1 MTSSCSTSTR
11 ERILAEARKLIHR
24 KGLRATSISEILEA
38 ADVRRGTLYHYFS
51 GKHELAVAMLNETSE
66 EFMSFLDQSL
76 DGPSPRDR
84 LYGFFDAAYEI
95 NSRGGFVGGCL
106 FGNIAL
112 EASDTDPELESAV
125 TEVFDRWSGRLESVI
140 EEGQQCGQFRSDLPS
155 EVLARHVVMVIE
167 GGLMQAR
174 LRKEGQIFSQSIQ
187 CIKAFLEGNSERD
200 TEETNA

>member
-1 MTSSCSTSTR
+1 MMSSRSTPTR

-24 KGLRATSISEILEA
+24 QGLRATSISDLLEA

-51 GKHELAVAMLNETSE
+51 GKHEVAMAMLQEAAE

-76 DGPSPRDR
+76 EGPTPRER

-106 FGNIAL
+106 FGNLAL
-112 EASDTDPELESAV
+112 EASDTDPELQSAV
-125 TEVFDRWSGRLESVI
+125 TEVFDRWCGRLEPVI
-140 EEGQQCGQFRSDLPS
+140 EAGQQCGQFRDDLPAD
-155 EVLARHVVMVIE
+155 VLARHVVMVIE

-174 LRKEGQIFSQSIQ
+174 LRKEGQVFSQSIQ
-187 CIKAFLEGNSERD
+187 CIKAFLEGNTD
-200 TEETNA
+200 DDIEETDA